1 MSAPQPLT
9 AESFMAWRRE
19 RTDLALLEGDGV
31 LVGWESRP
39 GGGVILVDLSYEG
52 STLRYR
58 SIAEAG
64 AFVDGYVVR
73 DRAGCRP

>member
-1 MSAPQPLT
+1 
-9 AESFMAWRRE
+9 MAWRRE
-19 RTDLALLEGDGV
+19 RTTDLVLLEGDGV
-31 LVGWESRP
+31 VVGWESRP
-39 GGGVILVDLSYEG
+39 GGGVVLVDLSYEDMI
-52 STLRYR
+52 LRYR